1 MEPQTIEQPCSQEP
15 IASVEYTPTKQE
27 ALRQYEIRIE
37 FLSRGCIVRV
47 GCKSIP
53 FESVDAAMKCLSE
66 YVKDPITKEKEWVK
80 ILN

>member
-15 IASVEYTPTKQE
+15 IAPVEYTPTKQE

-47 GCKSIP
+47 GCKSVP
-53 FESVDAAMKCLSE
+53 FESVEAAMKCLNE
-66 YVKDPITKEKEWVK
+66 YVTDPITKEREWVK